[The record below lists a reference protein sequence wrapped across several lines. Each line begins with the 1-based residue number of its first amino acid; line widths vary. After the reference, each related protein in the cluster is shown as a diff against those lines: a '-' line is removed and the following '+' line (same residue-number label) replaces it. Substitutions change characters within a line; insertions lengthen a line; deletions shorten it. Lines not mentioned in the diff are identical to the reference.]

1 MFLLEFEII
10 VLIVFL
16 IIAYSRRSVIARYL
30 ARQRYEKAAEK
41 AIFAFKQLDQSGGQ
55 LAIFNH
61 LVKQGH
67 IIKSKRRVGKFYMIP
82 NFIVNGEKQ
91 DVMLRMSDSSEPFWM
106 ALYSLYNASIQDN
119 HFTSELVVPE
129 LWSDEFD
136 QLYIHW
142 SNNFH
147 KDLVFSELNNVWTE
161 SIA

>member
-10 VLIVFL
+10 VLIVVL
-16 IIAYSRRSVIARYL
+16 IVAYSRRSIIARYL
-30 ARQRYEKAAEK
+30 SRQRYEKAAKK
-41 AIFAFKQLDQSGGQ
+41 AIVAFKQLDQAGGQ

-91 DVMLRMSDSSEPFWM
+91 DIMLRMSDSSEPFWM
-106 ALYSLYNASIQDN
+106 ALFNIYNASIQDN
-119 HFTSELVVPE
+119 YFTSELLVPD

-142 SNNFH
+142 NNNFH
-147 KDLVFSELNNVWTE
+147 ENLVFSELNSVWTE
-161 SIA
+161 EIA

>member
-10 VLIVFL
+10 VLIVIL
-16 IIAYSRRSVIARYL
+16 VIAYSRRSIIARYL
-30 ARQRYEKAAEK
+30 ARQRYEKAAKK
-41 AIFAFKQLDQSGGQ
+41 AIIAFKQLDQAGGQ
-55 LAIFNH
+55 MAIFNH

-91 DVMLRMSDSSEPFWM
+91 DIMLRMSDSSEPFWM
-106 ALYSLYNASIQDN
+106 ALFNIYNASIKDQY
-119 HFTSELVVPE
+119 FTSELLIPD

-142 SNNFH
+142 NNNFH
-147 KDLVFSELNNVWTE
+147 NDLVFSELNSVWTE
-161 SIA
+161 GIA

>member
-10 VLIVFL
+10 VLIVVL
-16 IIAYSRRSVIARYL
+16 IVAYSRRSIIARYL
-30 ARQRYEKAAEK
+30 ARQRYEKAAKK
-41 AIFAFKQLDQSGGQ
+41 AIVAFKQLDLAGGQ

-91 DVMLRMSDSSEPFWM
+91 DIMLRMSDSSEPFWM
-106 ALYSLYNASIQDN
+106 ALFNIYNASIQDN
-119 HFTSELVVPE
+119 YFTSELLVPD

-142 SNNFH
+142 NNNFH
-147 KDLVFSELNNVWTE
+147 ENLVFSELNSVWTE
-161 SIA
+161 GIA

>member
-1 MFLLEFEII
+1 MIV
-10 VLIVFL
+10 VLIV
-16 IIAYSRRSVIARYL
+16 AYSRRSIIARYL
-30 ARQRYEKAAEK
+30 SRQRYEKAAKK
-41 AIFAFKQLDQSGGQ
+41 AIVAFKQLDQAGGQ

-91 DVMLRMSDSSEPFWM
+91 DIMLRMSDSSEPFWM
-106 ALYSLYNASIQDN
+106 ALFNIYNASIQDN
-119 HFTSELVVPE
+119 YFTSELLVPD

-142 SNNFH
+142 NNNFH
-147 KDLVFSELNNVWTE
+147 ENLVFSELNSVWTE
-161 SIA
+161 EIA

>member
-16 IIAYSRRSVIARYL
+16 VIAYSRRSIIVRYL
-30 ARQRYEKAAEK
+30 ARQRYEKAAKK
-41 AIFAFKQLDQSGGQ
+41 AIIAFKQLDQAGGQ

-91 DVMLRMSDSSEPFWM
+91 DIMLRMSDSSEPFWM
-106 ALYSLYNASIQDN
+106 ALSNIYNASIQDQY
-119 HFTSELVVPE
+119 FTSELFVPE
-129 LWSDEFD
+129 LWSDDFD
-136 QLYIHW
+136 RLYIHW
-142 SNNFH
+142 NNNFH
-147 KDLVFSELNNVWTE
+147 KNLVFSELSSVWTE
-161 SIA
+161 SLV

>member
-16 IIAYSRRSVIARYL
+16 IIAYSRRSIIARYL
-30 ARQRYEKAAEK
+30 ARQRYEKAAKK
-41 AIFAFKQLDQSGGQ
+41 AIIAFKQLDQVGGQ

-82 NFIVNGEKQ
+82 NFIVNGERQ

-106 ALYSLYNASIQDN
+106 ALSTIYKASIQDQY
-119 HFTSELVVPE
+119 FTSELLIPE

-142 SNNFH
+142 SNNCH
-147 KDLVFSELNNVWTE
+147 QDLVFSALNNVWTE
-161 SIA
+161 SVV

>member
-30 ARQRYEKAAEK
+30 ARQRYEKAAKK
-41 AIFAFKQLDQSGGQ
+41 AIIAFKQLDQSGGQ

-91 DVMLRMSDSSEPFWM
+91 DIMLRMSDSSEPFWM
-106 ALYSLYNASIQDN
+106 ALSSIYNASIQDKY
-119 HFTSELVVPE
+119 FTSELLVPD

-142 SNNFH
+142 NNNFH

>member
-10 VLIVFL
+10 VLIVIL
-16 IIAYSRRSVIARYL
+16 VIAYSRRSIIARYL
-30 ARQRYEKAAEK
+30 ARQRYEKAAKK
-41 AIFAFKQLDQSGGQ
+41 AIIAFKQLDQAGGQ
-55 LAIFNH
+55 MAIFNH

-91 DVMLRMSDSSEPFWM
+91 DIMLRMSDSSEPFWM
-106 ALYSLYNASIQDN
+106 ALFNLYNASIKDQY
-119 HFTSELVVPE
+119 FTSELLIPD

-142 SNNFH
+142 NNNFH
-147 KDLVFSELNNVWTE
+147 NDLVFSELNSVWTE
-161 SIA
+161 GIA

>member
-10 VLIVFL
+10 VLIVVL
-16 IIAYSRRSVIARYL
+16 IVAYSRRSIIARYL
-30 ARQRYEKAAEK
+30 ARQRYEKAAKK
-41 AIFAFKQLDQSGGQ
+41 AIVAFKQLDQAGGQ

-91 DVMLRMSDSSEPFWM
+91 DIMLRMSDSSEPFWM
-106 ALYSLYNASIQDN
+106 ALFNIYNASIQDN
-119 HFTSELVVPE
+119 YFTSELLVPD

-142 SNNFH
+142 NNNFH
-147 KDLVFSELNNVWTE
+147 ENLVFSELNSVWTE
-161 SIA
+161 GIA

>member
-16 IIAYSRRSVIARYL
+16 VIAYSRRSIIVRYL
-30 ARQRYEKAAEK
+30 AKQRYEKAAKK
-41 AIFAFKQLDQSGGQ
+41 AIVSFKKLDQAGGQ

-61 LVKQGH
+61 LVKQGQ
-67 IIKSKRRVGKFYMIP
+67 IIKSKRRVGKFYLIP

-106 ALYSLYNASIQDN
+106 ALSIIYNASIQDN
-119 HFTSELVVPE
+119 YFSSELFVPE

-147 KDLVFSELNNVWTE
+147 KKLVFSELNSVWTE
-161 SIA
+161 GLA

>member
-1 MFLLEFEII
+1 MFFLEFEVI

-16 IIAYSRRSVIARYL
+16 VIAYSRRSIIACYL
-30 ARQRYEKAAEK
+30 ARQRYEKAAKK
-41 AIFAFKQLDQSGGQ
+41 AIVAFKQLDRAGGQ

-67 IIKSKRRVGKFYMIP
+67 IIKLKRRVGQFYMIP

-91 DVMLRMSDSSEPFWM
+91 DVMLRMSDSTEPFWM
-106 ALYSLYNASIQDN
+106 ALFALYNASIQDKY
-119 HFTSELVVPE
+119 FVSDLFVPE

-147 KDLVFSELNNVWTE
+147 KDLVFSRINNVWTE

>member
-10 VLIVFL
+10 VLIVVL
-16 IIAYSRRSVIARYL
+16 IVAYSRRSIIARYL
-30 ARQRYEKAAEK
+30 ARQRYEKAAKK
-41 AIFAFKQLDQSGGQ
+41 AIVAFKQLDQAGGQ

-91 DVMLRMSDSSEPFWM
+91 DIMLRMSDSSEPFWM
-106 ALYSLYNASIQDN
+106 ALFNIYNASIQDN
-119 HFTSELVVPE
+119 YFTSELLVPD

-136 QLYIHW
+136 QLYFHW
-142 SNNFH
+142 NNNFH
-147 KDLVFSELNNVWTE
+147 ENLVFSELNSVWTE
-161 SIA
+161 GIA

>member
-16 IIAYSRRSVIARYL
+16 IIAYSRRSIIVRYL
-30 ARQRYEKAAEK
+30 ARQRYEKAAKK
-41 AIFAFKQLDQSGGQ
+41 AIIAFKQLDQAGGQ

-91 DVMLRMSDSSEPFWM
+91 DIMLRMSDSSEPFWM
-106 ALYSLYNASIQDN
+106 ALSNIYNASIQDQY
-119 HFTSELVVPE
+119 FTSELFVPE
-129 LWSDEFD
+129 LWSDDFD
-136 QLYIHW
+136 RLYIHW
-142 SNNFH
+142 NNNFH
-147 KDLVFSELNNVWTE
+147 KNLVFSELSSVWTE
-161 SIA
+161 SLV

>member
-10 VLIVFL
+10 VLIIFL
-16 IIAYSRRSVIARYL
+16 IIAYSRRSIIARYL
-30 ARQRYEKAAEK
+30 ARQRYEKAAKK
-41 AIFAFKQLDQSGGQ
+41 AITAFKQLDKAGGQ

-82 NFIVNGEKQ
+82 NFMVNGEKQ
-91 DVMLRMSDSSEPFWM
+91 DIMLRMSDSSEPFWM
-106 ALYSLYNASIQDN
+106 ALSSLYNASIQDKY
-119 HFTSELVVPE
+119 FASELLVPE
-129 LWSDEFD
+129 LWSDDFD

-147 KDLVFSELNNVWTE
+147 KNLVFSELNNVWTE
-161 SIA
+161 GLA

>member
-1 MFLLEFEII
+1 MFFLEFEII
-10 VLIVFL
+10 VLIVIL

-30 ARQRYEKAAEK
+30 ARQRYEKAAKK
-41 AIFAFKQLDQSGGQ
+41 AIIAFKQLDQAGGQ
-55 LAIFNH
+55 MAIFNH

-91 DVMLRMSDSSEPFWM
+91 DIMLRMSDSSEPFWM
-106 ALYSLYNASIQDN
+106 ALFNIYNASIKDQY
-119 HFTSELVVPE
+119 FTSELLVPE

-142 SNNFH
+142 NNNFH
-147 KDLVFSELNNVWTE
+147 KDLVFSDLNSVWSE
-161 SIA
+161 VIA